1 MSANRWCRL
10 IAGGAASA
18 RLMSTSLLTGLLTAG
33 LATQLPRRSL
43 SIDVRVENF
52 DICHAPIKR
61 CFNPGR
67 RAPSSETR
75 PAALPLIYRKKSARG
90 NTTLSATGRSPTR
103 ANKTKSQ
110 RGDSP
115 IVGESTQEAVI
126 RPPAGERLRDF
137 FRHIQEREGR
147 ASRKRAGMARLSGSS
162 SGLDVQRGLGCTGVL
177 RRVCQSSD
185 RSLERVR
192 FLLRA

>member
-10 IAGGAASA
+10 IAEGAASA

-43 SIDVRVENF
+43 SIDVRVENY
-52 DICHAPIKR
+52 DICHTPIKR
-61 CFNPGR
+61 CLNPGR
-67 RAPSSETR
+67 RALSSETR

-103 ANKTKSQ
+103 ATKTKSQ
-110 RGDSP
+110 TGDSP

-137 FRHIQEREGR
+137 FQLIQE
-147 ASRKRAGMARLSGSS
+147 SS
-162 SGLDVQRGLGCTGVL
+162 SGKAGRSSARGHGAAIGIQFRTGRSARPGMHRGAPQGSPEQR
-177 RRVCQSSD
+177 S
-185 RSLERVR
+185 
-192 FLLRA
+192 